1 MSGFLSDGA
10 RDAIAIGGLL
20 LAIAQIIMA
29 LFLGGTKSR
38 EQQQSDQVAKQF
50 SRERS
55 FLRNIWKRAN
65 KIGLPEEF
73 NTVLA
78 VFVGGTPIVFLA
90 ALLSPTLDSETVNVF
105 GVILYMIGTL
115 LPIIQGALLIYFA
128 VVIQEILSK
137 KSEKMEMFFDS
148 PSGIVFFGMLSFVL
162 LLLFLRGVGYL
173 DHMKSSWLQT
183 ALFFYSF
190 GAGMWAIM
198 GLFATTAAGV
208 EVLIEKRS
216 KS

>member
-29 LFLGGTKSR
+29 LFLGGTKPR
-38 EQQQSDQVAKQF
+38 EQQQSDQVAKQS

-65 KIGLPEEF
+65 NIGLPEEF
-73 NTVLA
+73 KTVLA
-78 VFVGGTPIVFLA
+78 VFVGGTPIVFSA
-90 ALLSPTLDSETVNVF
+90 ALLSPTLDSETVSVF

-137 KSEKMEMFFDS
+137 KSEKMKMFFDS

-162 LLLFLRGVGYL
+162 LLLFLRGIGYL

-183 ALFFYSF
+183 VLFFYSF
-190 GAGMWAIM
+190 GAGVWAIM

-208 EVLIEKRS
+208 GALIEKRS